1 MIFCAVRA
9 LGAGV
14 APVGPVE
21 IRVDMKME
29 LRYVWKVRAKTP
41 MNAVKRVV
49 GKRNKFEDNL
59 V

>member
-1 MIFCAVRA
+1 